1 MDRTIF
7 TPEHDAFRSLCRDFF
22 SREAAP
28 HTERWEKEGIVDRQ
42 IWLEAGKH
50 GLLGFDVP
58 EEYGGAGISD
68 FRYNAILA
76 EEIANTGTV
85 GVGFTLQNDVVAP
98 YLIKLTNDE
107 QKARWLPGFA
117 SGEII
122 TAIAMTEPGAGSDLQ
137 GVATT
142 ARRDGDHYVV
152 NGSKTF
158 ITNGILSDLVIVV
171 AKTDPSAGH
180 KGMSLLAVER
190 GMPGFERGRNLDKAG
205 MKSQDTAELF
215 FNDVRVPAANLIGE
229 EGRGF
234 YHLMMSLPQERL
246 SIAVAA
252 VAGAERALALTIA
265 YCKDRKAFG
274 TPIGSFQ
281 NTRFVARR
289 DADRATGRAQ
299 LHRPVHPRAQRRQ
312 AHRGRGIRRQ
322 VLDHRPA
329 GQGRRPV
336 RATAWRLRLHDR
348 VRSVQAVARR
358 PGPADLRRHQ
368 RDHEGDRRTGDGL
381 LIGAGRSVRSCL
393 GPIRPVA

>member
-7 TPEHDAFRSLCRDFF
+7 TPEHDAFRALCHDFL

-58 EEYGGAGISD
+58 EEYGGPGISD
-68 FRYNAILA
+68 FRYNAIVA

-122 TAIAMTEPGAGSDLQ
+122 TAIAMTEPGAGSDLR

-142 ARRDGDHYVV
+142 ARRDGDHYVL

-180 KGMSLLAVER
+180 KGMSLLVVER
-190 GMPGFERGRNLDKAG
+190 GMAGFERGRNLDKAG

-252 VAGAERALALTIA
+252 VAGAERALELTKA
-265 YCKDRKAFG
+265 YCRERKAFG
-274 TPIGSFQ
+274 TSIGSFQ
-281 NTRFVARR
+281 NTRFALAEMQTELRVARTYIDQCILALNDGKLTPDEASGAKYWATDLQGKVVDQCVQLHGGYGFMTEYEVSRLWR
-289 DADRATGRAQ
+289 DARVQRIYGGTNEIMKEIVGRAM
-299 LHRPVHPRAQRRQ
+299 
-312 AHRGRGIRRQ
+312 GF
-322 VLDHRPA
+322 
-329 GQGRRPV
+329 
-336 RATAWRLRLHDR
+336 
-348 VRSVQAVARR
+348 
-358 PGPADLRRHQ
+358 
-368 RDHEGDRRTGDGL
+368 
-381 LIGAGRSVRSCL
+381 
-393 GPIRPVA
+393 